1 MTPKEAVDNW
11 IADGFV
17 AEAQRLNPNKPGDC
31 AGLALVV
38 MRRLRQSGLPSAP
51 GSNAFQEALRTAAAR
66 LQATGDA
73 SLGALAHNTVTLLA
87 V

>member
-1 MTPKEAVDNW
+1 MTPKEAVENW
-11 IADGFV
+11 MADGFV

-38 MRRLRQSGLPSAP
+38 MRRLRQSGMPSAP
-51 GSNAFQEALRTAAAR
+51 GSASFQEALRAAAAR
-66 LQATGDA
+66 LKATGDA
-73 SLGALAHNTVTLLA
+73 TLSALAHNTVTLLA